1 MAPSD
6 DRIMSLFKYCQ
17 KAFASEGYT
26 LSFPANTDP
35 KTTYKWRYLKD
46 FSQRIDKLEISDQ
59 TTYQLIL
66 AIVKYAKSKKQ
77 LRRGLSILLSDKL
90 FELGYEAI
98 EQKQQA
104 EGSILSRVKKDKVFM
119 ESFDDPL
126 EQLTK
131 IKKEGGLPNIVLWYI
146 QGRLSIAYLA
156 LSKKCSMAMRS
167 LNKEHRSLLPN
178 GKELVATRFKII
190 DSAITKAR
198 LKLVID
204 KDWYI

>member
-46 FSQRIDKLEISDQ
+46 FSQRIDKLDISDQ
-59 TTYQLIL
+59 ATYQLIL

-77 LRRGLSILLSDKL
+77 LRRGLSILLTEKL
-90 FELGYEAI
+90 FELGHEAI
-98 EQKQQA
+98 KQKQQA
-104 EGSILSRVKKDKVFM
+104 EASVTSKIKTDRKFV
-119 ESFDDPL
+119 ESFDNPI
-126 EQLTK
+126 ERLTK
-131 IKKEGGLPNIVLWYI
+131 IEREGGLPNIVLWYI
-146 QGRLSIAYLA
+146 QGELSIAYLA
-156 LSKKCSMAMRS
+156 LSKKCSLAMRS
-167 LNKEHRSLLPN
+167 LSKEHRSLLPE
-178 GKELVATRFKII
+178 GKELIATRYKII
-190 DSAITKAR
+190 DSAMTKAR
-198 LKLVID
+198 LKLIMD